1 MFRVTLGLVTAMFFG
16 LAAASPAS
24 AGCCGSS
31 WGGGGWG
38 GGWGVNTWGGGG
50 CCNSGY
56 AYQQPI
62 VVQAPVQQFV
72 VAAPPPVFV
81 QAPPQQIIVQQ
92 SQPEVIFQQAAV
104 APVPTYTVN
113 QGPYYAGPEV
123 IGYPQTEYN
132 IDRPVRPYPFV
143 SGGYYPNRYYGR
155 PFYRGWRGA
164 GYRGYRGY
172 GYRNTGIYRGGYG
185 HRYANYKRY
194 HRGGVPP
201 HAYHGVP
208 KKAWH

>member
-1 MFRVTLGLVTAMFFG
+1 MFRVTLGLATAIFG
-16 LAAASPAS
+16 LAAVSPAS
-24 AGCCGSS
+24 AGCCGSN

-38 GGWGVNTWGGGG
+38 GSGG

-104 APVPTYTVN
+104 APVPTYTVD
-113 QGPYYAGPEV
+113 QGPVYAGPQV
-123 IGYPQTEYN
+123 IGYPQTRYYG
-132 IDRPVRPYPFV
+132 DTPVRPYPFV
-143 SGGYYPNRYYGR
+143 SGGYYPNRYLGR
-155 PFYRGWRGA
+155 PLYRGWRGA

-185 HRYANYKRY
+185 HRYTNYKRY
-194 HRGGVPP
+194 HHRGGVPP

>member
-1 MFRVTLGLVTAMFFG
+1 MFRVTLGLATATFFA
-16 LAAASPAS
+16 LAASPAS
-24 AGCCGSS
+24 AGGWGSN
-31 WGGGGWG
+31 WGGGG
-38 GGWGVNTWGGGG
+38 WGGGG

-56 AYQQPI
+56 AYQQPHYYVQPAPI

-104 APVPTYTVN
+104 APVASYTVN
-113 QGPYYAGPEV
+113 QGPVYAGPQV
-123 IGYPQTEYN
+123 IGYPQNQYYGDE
-132 IDRPVRPYPFV
+132 PVRPYPYV
-143 SGGYYPNRYYGR
+143 SGYSNPNRYYGR
-155 PFYRGWRGA
+155 PLYRGWRGA

-172 GYRNTGIYRGGYG
+172 GYRNYGIYRGGYS

-208 KKAWH
+208 KKSWH

>member
-24 AGCCGSS
+24 AGCCGSN

-104 APVPTYTVN
+104 APVPTYAVN

-123 IGYPQTEYN
+123 IGYPQ
-132 IDRPVRPYPFV
+132 I
-143 SGGYYPNRYYGR
+143 GR
-155 PFYRGWRGA
+155 A
-164 GYRGYRGY
+164 
-172 GYRNTGIYRGGYG
+172 
-185 HRYANYKRY
+185 H
-194 HRGGVPP
+194 V
-201 HAYHGVP
+201 
-208 KKAWH
+208 

>member
-24 AGCCGSS
+24 AGCCGSN

-143 SGGYYPNRYYGR
+143 SGGDYPNRYYGR
-155 PFYRGWRGA
+155 PLYRGWRGA
-164 GYRGYRGY
+164 GYRGWRGGVGYRGY
-172 GYRNTGIYRGGYG
+172 RGGHVYRGGRVYG
-185 HRYANYKRY
+185 AGRY
-194 HRGGVPP
+194 GVRHPV
-201 HAYHGVP
+201 ARAGVRRN
-208 KKAWH
+208 WN

>member
-1 MFRVTLGLVTAMFFG
+1 MFRVTLGLATAMFFG

-31 WGGGGWG
+31 WGGWG

-62 VVQAPVQQFV
+62 IVQAPVQPIV

-81 QAPPQQIIVQQ
+81 QAPPQQVIVQQ

-104 APVPTYTVN
+104 APVARYNVD
-113 QGPYYAGPEV
+113 QGPYYSGPEV
-123 IGYPQTEYN
+123 IGYPQTPYN
-132 IDRPVRPYPFV
+132 VDQAVRPYPYV
-143 SGGYYPNRYYGR
+143 SGYVNPNRYYGR
-155 PFYRGWRGA
+155 PYYRGYRGA
-164 GYRGYRGY
+164 GYRGYRNY
-172 GYRNTGIYRGGYG
+172 GIYRNHGMYRGRVYGGRYG
-185 HRYANYKRY
+185 VRHPVARA
-194 HRGGVPP
+194 GVVRR
-201 HAYHGVP
+201 H
-208 KKAWH
+208 WN